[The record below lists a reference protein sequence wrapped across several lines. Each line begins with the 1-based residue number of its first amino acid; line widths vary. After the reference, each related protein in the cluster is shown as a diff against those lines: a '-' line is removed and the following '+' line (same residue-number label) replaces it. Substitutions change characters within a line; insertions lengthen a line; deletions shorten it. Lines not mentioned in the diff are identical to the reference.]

1 MSSPLYA
8 VEIFKFLVLLEVFS
22 SQFKKIAPK
31 NNLTQYL
38 YFFFL
43 QKLSINYFKRFL
55 EDFQK
60 KYYLSVDM

>member
-22 SQFKKIAPK
+22 SQLKKIAPK

-38 YFFFL
+38 LF
-43 QKLSINYFKRFL
+43 
-55 EDFQK
+55 
-60 KYYLSVDM
+60 YYKSSQSTILTGS